1 MLRRNI
7 VNGQTRLVPVEPAS
21 THSRLLPKDNSQMTK
36 IYWSFGFKFYKQID
50 LFGFSNIQLEWF
62 TSVFDRLR
70 DTSKMEYKGMTD
82 VLEDGYRYHIISWDA
97 KNCPLVRNEFDWI
110 DSDYLNNEIEYPLCQ
125 FHISKGKG
133 RIIGFWDE
141 NNIFQIVLLDPLHN
155 LQPSKKVN
163 YELRDTFPVK
173 SEFDSLQLD
182 LKNIL
187 DKPCNHNDCTT
198 YKQLQSLPT
207 GFNDS
212 NIILAHLDDSFFDEY
227 AEILQTKTISQILE
241 AGILYFGENSN

>member
-7 VNGQTRLVPVEPAS
+7 VNGQTGLVPVEPAS

-110 DSDYLNNEIEYPLCQ
+110 DCDYLNNEIEYPLCQ

-141 NNIFQIVLLDPLHN
+141 NNIFQIVLL
-155 LQPSKKVN
+155 
-163 YELRDTFPVK
+163 
-173 SEFDSLQLD
+173 
-182 LKNIL
+182 
-187 DKPCNHNDCTT
+187 
-198 YKQLQSLPT
+198 
-207 GFNDS
+207 
-212 NIILAHLDDSFFDEY
+212 
-227 AEILQTKTISQILE
+227 
-241 AGILYFGENSN
+241 